1 MVLAVFLAALLLL
14 FVTVRHNV
22 GVPFLAMIAGI
33 AVYESWGAG
42 FANWLSDILPGTIE
56 ITWIQYALYGL
67 LVVGFPLI
75 LYLRAGKSG
84 LFGVLRIAESVVFAV
99 VMTIMVSEVLASIF
113 TFDSL
118 AYNIANFLQSIRS
131 IAMIVGISAAY
142 VDVFLF
148 HSGKTW

>member
-22 GVPFLAMIAGI
+22 GVPFLAMIAGV

-42 FANWLSDILPGTIE
+42 FANFLAEWLPGTSVM
-56 ITWIQYALYGL
+56 WIQYALYGL
-67 LVVGFPLI
+67 LVVAFPLL

-84 LFGVLRIAESVVFAV
+84 LFGVLRIAESVVFAAV
-99 VMTIMVSEVLASIF
+99 LTIMVAEPLASIF
-113 TFDSL
+113 SFDNL
-118 AYNIANFLQSIRS
+118 AYEISSFLYGIRG
-131 IAMIVGISAAY
+131 IAMIAGIIAAY